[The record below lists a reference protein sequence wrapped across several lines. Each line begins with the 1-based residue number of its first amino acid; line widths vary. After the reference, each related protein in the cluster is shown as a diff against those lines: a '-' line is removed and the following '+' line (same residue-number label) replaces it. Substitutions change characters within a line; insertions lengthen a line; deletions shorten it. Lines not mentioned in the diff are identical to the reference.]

1 MKWFDRFLYRKLRDM
16 WDNKDKYNQYLE
28 EDTIKLS
35 RSGMNQ
41 LMAVDSESLGWEDG
55 LRINVKKVIGGFI
68 VSFRSYDRKT
78 DRNNERH
85 YIITDEQEFEKELGK
100 MITLESMKQSG

>member
-1 MKWFDRFLYRKLRDM
+1 MKWFDKFLYRKLRDM
-16 WDNKDKYNQYLE
+16 WDNKHNYNHYLE
-28 EDTIKLS
+28 EDSIKVA
-35 RSGMNQ
+35 RGIGMNSV
-41 LMAVDSESLGWEDG
+41 AVADDVSWEDG
-55 LRINVKKVIGGFI
+55 LRINVKKVIGGFV
-68 VSFRSYDRKT
+68 VSFRSYDRKM